1 LHTCQPSYFPQKHL
15 QSHPLSMTCS

>member
-15 QSHPLSMTCS
+15 QSHPLSMICS